1 MNQNC
6 LKIEHVV
13 IPAAGYG
20 TRLLPGSKAIPKE
33 MFPIVNKPAIE
44 YIADEAKKAGINN
57 IILITSSNKE
67 SLVDHFD
74 NNFELESILKKKNK
88 DKLLK
93 SITKYDQ
100 LNLINVRQRKAL
112 GLGHAV
118 HCASHIIIERP
129 FGVILPDMFVVDGY
143 KYMKKMCELY
153 EQSNGKGVIALMKV
167 PHDKVSSYGIIKG
180 TPHSDFNDENII
192 NIEDMIE
199 KPSIDEAPSNLAILG
214 RYILPNKVMDIL
226 KYEQIDHSGE
236 IQLTNSLR
244 KLTHED
250 GLIGLIVD
258 AEIHD
263 IGSPN
268 GFIKANISY
277 ALKNSEYKDEILEYI
292 KSITL

>member
-1 MNQNC
+1 MSNHYQ
-6 LKIEHVV
+6 IEHVIV
-13 IPAAGYG
+13 PAAGYG

-44 YIADEAKKAGINN
+44 YIADEAKKSGINN
-57 IILITSSNKE
+57 IVLVTSSNKE

-74 NNFELESILKKKNK
+74 NNFELETILKNKKK
-88 DKLLK
+88 EQMLK
-93 SITKYDQ
+93 SITKYEK
-100 LNLINVRQRKAL
+100 LNLINIRQRKAL

-118 HCASHIIIERP
+118 HCASPTLVDRP
-129 FGVILPDMFVVDGY
+129 FGVILPDMFIVDGY

-153 EQSNGKGVIALMKV
+153 ERSEGKGVIALMKV

-180 TPHSDFNDENII
+180 SKHKDYNDDNII
-192 NIEDMIE
+192 DIKDMVE
-199 KPSIDEAPSNLAILG
+199 KPSVNDAPSDLAILG
-214 RYILPNKVMDIL
+214 RYILPNKVMNIL
-226 KYEQIDHSGE
+226 KDEQADQSGE

-258 AEIHD
+258 EEIHD
-263 IGSPN
+263 IGSPV

-277 ALKNSEYKDEILEYI
+277 ALKNSEYKTEISEYI
-292 KSITL
+292 KSIN